1 MESLAGN
8 PMENYLKATRN
19 DWKVESS
26 DPAFQANPLLWSQ
39 DKQTHRREQFFIC
52 RMMNV
57 VANLFADLKE
67 PFKFW
72 KFQIS
77 KLDESFSMNLEPEE
91 LFFALR
97 FSIWKPLSESSRL
110 KNFIEGEELL
120 ARSIKQIQDKM
131 FLFEVMIGNWIKTS
145 IDSIDSIRLE
155 VPTWNHLRIISNNL
169 DNSA

>member
-1 MESLAGN
+1 
-8 PMENYLKATRN
+8 MENYLKATRN

-57 VANLFADLKE
+57 VANLFVDLKE

-77 KLDESFSMNLEPEE
+77 KLDELFDESGGTLLCIEILNL
-91 LFFALR
+91 
-97 FSIWKPLSESSRL
+97 
-110 KNFIEGEELL
+110 
-120 ARSIKQIQDKM
+120 
-131 FLFEVMIGNWIKTS
+131 KTS
-145 IDSIDSIRLE
+145 KRE
-155 VPTWNHLRIISNNL
+155 PTS
-169 DNSA
+169 